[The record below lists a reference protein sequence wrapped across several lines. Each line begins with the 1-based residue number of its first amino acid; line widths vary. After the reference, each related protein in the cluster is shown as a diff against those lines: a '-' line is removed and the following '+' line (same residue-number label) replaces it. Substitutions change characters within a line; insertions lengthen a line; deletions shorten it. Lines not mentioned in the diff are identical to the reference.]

1 MTLLSKTS
9 RTKKRS
15 SDEQWLF
22 RALGIS
28 IFALFVIITASLRVV
43 TLSARY
49 GIVPL
54 EIPVV
59 QSQVPD
65 PRFHQFQEF
74 SKDSLTNNTTAVV
87 VTTEAFYFGDLGAFS
102 TEFSASSDK
111 YTVPHKD
118 GVPQLR
124 RLIQELDVWV
134 KSRSK
139 SANIPLTP
147 VLVMIP
153 SGDIP
158 MPILIQVVAE
168 LRSSSIFK
176 RVILSSGM
184 S

>member
-1 MTLLSKTS
+1 MK
-9 RTKKRS
+9 RRS

-28 IFALFVIITASLRVV
+28 FFALFVIITASLRVV

-49 GIVPL
+49 GIIPL

-59 QSQVPD
+59 QSYVPD
-65 PRFHQFQEF
+65 PRFHKFDAF
-74 SKDSLTNNTTAVV
+74 NRDNITNNTAALILTS
-87 VTTEAFYFGDLGAFS
+87 EAFYFGDLSSFS
-102 TEFSASSDK
+102 VDFTSSQNK
-111 YTVPHKD
+111 YSLPHKD
-118 GVPQLR
+118 GLPQ
-124 RLIQELDVWV
+124 IQKLVKEMSLWV
-134 KSRSK
+134 SRRSK
-139 SANIPLTP
+139 NSNIPLSP

-158 MPILIQVVAE
+158 MPILIEVVAV
-168 LRSSSIFK
+168 LRSSSLFG

>member
-28 IFALFVIITASLRVV
+28 LFALFVILTASLRLV

-74 SKDSLTNNTTAVV
+74 SKDSITNNTTALIL
-87 VTTEAFYFGDLGAFS
+87 TTEAFYFGDMAAFS
-102 TEFSASSDK
+102 TDFSGSSDK
-111 YTVPHKD
+111 FVIPHRD
-118 GVPQLR
+118 GIPQLK
-124 RLIQELDVWV
+124 RLIHDISEWAQN
-134 KSRSK
+134 RSN
-139 SANIPLTP
+139 SANIPLSP

-168 LRSSSIFK
+168 LRSSSLFK